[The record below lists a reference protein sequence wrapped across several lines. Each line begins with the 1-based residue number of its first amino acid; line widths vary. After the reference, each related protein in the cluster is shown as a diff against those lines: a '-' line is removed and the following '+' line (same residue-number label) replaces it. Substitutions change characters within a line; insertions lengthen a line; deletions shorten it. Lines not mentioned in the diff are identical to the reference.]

1 MPHQPGFEYDVFIS
15 YSGHDKEWVRGELL
29 KRIEQVGLRVFID
42 FRDFKGGAP
51 SIKEM
56 ERGVST
62 CRKTLLVLTPEYIE
76 SEWCEI
82 ENIMLQALDPANRDL
97 RLIPLLKAQCRKPL
111 RIGALTHV
119 DFTDGAD
126 FELAW
131 HRLLSALGAKA
142 ERPTGK
148 AVPSEIKAKLN
159 RVFSYFAKRIQKYK
173 SGFAIASLIL
183 LLSAVGL
190 AYWFSHNPTPIES
203 IAVLP
208 FVNASGNPDVEYLSD
223 GIPELLINNL
233 SQLPHLSVKAR
244 NSVFRYKGKE
254 IEPQQI
260 AAELSVQAI
269 LNGRSV
275 LHGDDLTLYLS
286 LVDGRTGNQ
295 LWGEQY
301 NRKLTDL
308 VSLQKEIVRDVS
320 QKLRVR
326 LSGAD
331 EQKLAKN
338 YPDNV
343 EAYQLY
349 LKGRYHAAKLTPPE
363 LLTGISYFQQAI
375 AIDPNYALAYVGLAE
390 AYRGFVTAGEMPA
403 TEFFPQAKAAAQK
416 AIELD
421 DSLADAH
428 AILGF
433 IIFWYDWDWNAADN
447 QYKRAFE
454 LDPNN
459 ADAHTFYA
467 HVLSNMGRHKEGLA
481 EIKRALELDPLNSRT
496 RALEGQCLTHA
507 GRTDEALASLR
518 KTIELD
524 PNFWLAHLVAASAYI
539 EKGMFDQAIA
549 EARKA
554 KELSGVSSQAIAF
567 EGYALTKSGKQ
578 AEARALLAT
587 LLQSST
593 KHYVSPYSIALL
605 YNGLGERDKTL
616 TWLERGYVQRDPK
629 MVFLKVEPKWN
640 NLREDP
646 NFQDLLRRV
655 GLMPN
660 SV

>member
-1 MPHQPGFEYDVFIS
+1 MPHQQEFEYDVFIS
-15 YSGHDKEWVRGELL
+15 YSSHDKEWVRGELL
-29 KRIEQVGLRVFID
+29 KGIEKVGLRVFID

-62 CRKTLLVLTPEYIE
+62 CRKILLVLTPGYIE

-82 ENIMLQALDPANRDL
+82 ENIMLHTLDPANRNL
-97 RLIPLLKAQCRKPL
+97 RLIPLLKTQCEKPL

-119 DFTDGAD
+119 DFTDDAD

-131 HRLLSALGAKA
+131 HQLLTALGAQA
-142 ERPTGK
+142 ERPDEK
-148 AVPSEIKAKLN
+148 AIPPKTQAKLK
-159 RVFSYFAKRIQKYK
+159 RAASYVAKRIRKYK
-173 SGFAIASLIL
+173 SGFAIALLAL
-183 LLSAVGL
+183 LLSTVGFV
-190 AYWFSHNPTPIES
+190 YWFSHNPAPIES
-203 IAVLP
+203 IAILP

-223 GIPELLINNL
+223 GIPELLINSL

-244 NSVFRYKGKE
+244 SSVFRYKGKE

-260 AAELSVQAI
+260 AAELSVQAV

-295 LWGEQY
+295 IWGEQY
-301 NRKLTDL
+301 DRKLTDL
-308 VSLQKEIVRDVS
+308 VSLQKEIARDVS

-338 YPDNV
+338 YPENV
-343 EAYQLY
+343 EAYKLY
-349 LKGRYHAAKLTPPE
+349 LKGRYHAAKLNPPE

-390 AYRGFVTAGEMPA
+390 AYRGFVTAGEMPP
-403 TEFFPQAKAAAQK
+403 TEFLPQAKAAAQK
-416 AIELD
+416 AIQID
-421 DSLADAH
+421 DTLADAH
-428 AILGF
+428 AVLGF
-433 IIFWYDWDWNAADN
+433 IIFWYDWDWNAAEN

-467 HVLSNMGRHKEGLA
+467 HVLSNMGRHAEGLA
-481 EIKRALELDPLNSRT
+481 EIKRAIELDPLNARNS
-496 RALEGQCLTHA
+496 ALEVQFLIHA
-507 GRTDEALASLR
+507 GRTDEALARLR
-518 KTIELD
+518 KTFELD
-524 PNFWLAHLVAASAYI
+524 PNFWLAHLFAASAYI
-539 EKGMFDQAIA
+539 EKGMFDEAIA

-554 KELSGVSSQAIAF
+554 EELSGVSSHPIAF
-567 EGYALTKSGKQ
+567 EGYALAKSGKQ
-578 AEARALLAT
+578 AKARAVLAA
-587 LLQSST
+587 LLQLST
-593 KHYVSPYSIALL
+593 KRYVSPYSIAMI
-605 YNGLGERDKTL
+605 YNGLDERDKSL
-616 TWLERGYVQRDPK
+616 AWLERGYAQRDHK

-640 NLREDP
+640 NLRDDP
-646 NFQDLLRRV
+646 RFQDLLRRV
-655 GLMPN
+655 GLMP
-660 SV
+660 

>member
-1 MPHQPGFEYDVFIS
+1 MPHQLEFEYDVFIS
-15 YSGHDKEWVRGELL
+15 YSSHDKEWVRGELL
-29 KRIEQVGLRVFID
+29 KRIEKVGLRVFID

-51 SIKEM
+51 GIKEM

-62 CRKTLLVLTPEYIE
+62 CRKTLLVLTPNYIK

-82 ENIMLQALDPANRDL
+82 ENIMLHTLDPANRNL
-97 RLIPLLKAQCRKPL
+97 RLIPLLKTQCEKPL

-126 FELAW
+126 FDLAW
-131 HRLLSALGAKA
+131 HQLLSALGAQA

-148 AVPSEIKAKLN
+148 AGPTEIQAKFN
-159 RVFSYFAKRIQKYK
+159 RALSYVAKRIRKYK
-173 SGFAIASLIL
+173 SGFAITLLAL

-190 AYWFSHNPTPIES
+190 VYWFFHNPAPIES

-208 FVNASGNPDVEYLSD
+208 FVNASGNPEVEYLSD
-223 GIPELLINNL
+223 GIPELLITSL

-244 NSVFRYKGKE
+244 SSVFRYKGKE

-269 LNGRSV
+269 LTGRSV

-286 LVDGRTGNQ
+286 LDDGRTGNH

-301 NRKLTDL
+301 HRKLTDL

-349 LKGRYHAAKLTPPE
+349 LKGRYHTAKLKPPE
-363 LLTGISYFQQAI
+363 LLTGISYFRQAI
-375 AIDPNYALAYVGLAE
+375 AIDPNYALAYAGLAE
-390 AYRGFVTAGEMPA
+390 AYRGFATGGEKPA
-403 TEFFPQAKAAAQK
+403 TEFAPQAKAAAQK

-421 DSLADAH
+421 DTLAAAH

-433 IIFWYDWDWNAADN
+433 IIFWYDWDWNAAEN
-447 QYKRAFE
+447 EFKRAFE

-459 ADAHTFYA
+459 ADAHAFYA
-467 HVLSNMGRHKEGLA
+467 HMLSNLGRHAEGLA
-481 EIKRALELDPLNSRT
+481 EIKRATELDPLNARDS
-496 RALEGQCLTHA
+496 ALGGQFLIHA

-518 KTIELD
+518 KTFELD
-524 PNFWLAHLVAASAYI
+524 PDFWLAHLFAASAYS
-539 EKGMFDQAIA
+539 EKGMFDEAIA

-554 KELSGVSSQAIAF
+554 YELSGVSSQPLAF
-567 EGYALTKSGKQ
+567 EGYALARSGKQ
-578 AEARALLAT
+578 AQARAVLAA

-593 KHYVSPYSIALL
+593 RDYVSPYSIAMI
-605 YNGLGERDKTL
+605 YNGLDERDKTL
-616 TWLERGYVQRDPK
+616 AWLERGYAQRDHK

-640 NLREDP
+640 NLRDDP
-646 NFQDLLRRV
+646 RFQDLLRRV
-655 GLMPN
+655 GLMP
-660 SV
+660 

>member
-1 MPHQPGFEYDVFIS
+1 MPHQPEFEYDVFIS
-15 YSGHDKEWVRGELL
+15 YSSHDKEWVRGELL
-29 KRIEQVGLRVFID
+29 KRIEEVGLRVFID

-51 SIKEM
+51 GIKEM

-62 CRKTLLVLTPEYIE
+62 CRKTLLVLTPDYVE

-97 RLIPLLKAQCRKPL
+97 RLIPLLKTQCRKPL

-126 FELAW
+126 CELAW
-131 HRLLSALGAKA
+131 HQLLSALGAQAK
-142 ERPTGK
+142 RPARK
-148 AVPSEIKAKLN
+148 AVPTEIQAKPS
-159 RVFSYFAKRIQKYK
+159 RAASYVAKSIRTYK
-173 SGFAIASLIL
+173 SGFAITSLAL
-183 LLSAVGL
+183 FLSVVGL
-190 AYWFSHNPTPIES
+190 VYWLAHHPAPIES

-208 FVNASGNPDVEYLSD
+208 FVNASGNPEVEYLSD
-223 GIPELLINNL
+223 GIPEVLIISL
-233 SQLPHLSVKAR
+233 SHLPHLSVKAR
-244 NSVFRYKGKE
+244 SSVFRYKGKE

-308 VSLQKEIVRDVS
+308 VSLQKEIARDVS

-331 EQKLAKN
+331 EQKLTKN
-338 YPDNV
+338 YPEHA

-349 LKGRYHAAKLTPPE
+349 LKGRYHTAKLKPTE

-390 AYRGFVTAGEMPA
+390 AYRGFATGGEMPA
-403 TEFFPQAKAAAQK
+403 TEYFPQAKAAAQK
-416 AIELD
+416 AIEID

-433 IIFWYDWDWNAADN
+433 IIFWYDWDWNAAED

-467 HVLSNMGRHKEGLA
+467 HMLSNLGRHAEGLA
-481 EIKRALELDPLNSRT
+481 EIKRAIELDPLNARDN
-496 RALEGQCLTHA
+496 ALGGQCLLHA
-507 GRTDEALASLR
+507 GRTDEALASLQ
-518 KTIELD
+518 KIFELD
-524 PNFWLAHLVAASAYI
+524 PDFWLAHLFAASAYI
-539 EKGMFDQAIA
+539 EKGTFDEAIV

-554 KELSGVSSQAIAF
+554 HELSGVNTQSIAF
-567 EGYALTKSGKQ
+567 EGYALAKSGKQ
-578 AEARALLAT
+578 AQARALLAA

-593 KHYVSPYSIALL
+593 KHYVSPYSIAMI
-605 YNGLGERDKTL
+605 YNGLDERDKTL
-616 TWLERGYVQRDPK
+616 AWLERGYTQRDHK

-640 NLREDP
+640 NLRDDLH
-646 NFQDLLRRV
+646 FQDLLRRV
-655 GLMPN
+655 GLMP
-660 SV
+660 

>member
-1 MPHQPGFEYDVFIS
+1 MPHQLEFEYDVFIS
-15 YSGHDKEWVRGELL
+15 YSSHDKEWVRGELL
-29 KRIEQVGLRVFID
+29 NGIEKVGLRVFID

-62 CRKTLLVLTPEYIE
+62 CRKTLLVLTPDYIE

-97 RLIPLLKAQCRKPL
+97 RLIPLLKTQCRKPL

-131 HRLLSALGAKA
+131 HQLLTALGTQA
-142 ERPTGK
+142 ERPAGK
-148 AVPSEIKAKLN
+148 AVPTEIQAKLN
-159 RVFSYFAKRIQKYK
+159 RAASYVAKRIRKYK
-173 SGFAIASLIL
+173 SGFAIALLAL

-190 AYWFSHNPTPIES
+190 VYWFPRNLPPIES

-208 FVNASGNPDVEYLSD
+208 FVNASGNPDVEHYSD
-223 GIPELLINNL
+223 SMTELLINSL
-233 SQLPHLSVKAR
+233 SQLPHLTVKSR
-244 NSVFRYKGKE
+244 SSVFRYKGKE

-269 LNGRSV
+269 LNGRLV
-275 LHGDDLTLYLS
+275 LHGDDIMLYLS

-308 VSLQKEIVRDVS
+308 LSLQKEIARDVS

-326 LSGAD
+326 LSGVD

-338 YPDNV
+338 HTENV

-349 LKGRYHAAKLTPPE
+349 LKGRYHAAKLKPQE

-390 AYRGFVTAGEMPA
+390 AYRGFATGGEMPA
-403 TEFFPQAKAAAQK
+403 TEYAPQAKAAAQK
-416 AIELD
+416 AIEID
-421 DSLADAH
+421 DALADAH

-433 IIFWYDWDWNAADN
+433 IIFW
-447 QYKRAFE
+447 
-454 LDPNN
+454 
-459 ADAHTFYA
+459 
-467 HVLSNMGRHKEGLA
+467 
-481 EIKRALELDPLNSRT
+481 
-496 RALEGQCLTHA
+496 
-507 GRTDEALASLR
+507 
-518 KTIELD
+518 
-524 PNFWLAHLVAASAYI
+524 
-539 EKGMFDQAIA
+539 
-549 EARKA
+549 
-554 KELSGVSSQAIAF
+554 
-567 EGYALTKSGKQ
+567 
-578 AEARALLAT
+578 
-587 LLQSST
+587 
-593 KHYVSPYSIALL
+593 
-605 YNGLGERDKTL
+605 
-616 TWLERGYVQRDPK
+616 
-629 MVFLKVEPKWN
+629 
-640 NLREDP
+640 
-646 NFQDLLRRV
+646 
-655 GLMPN
+655 
-660 SV
+660 